1 MQTIKARCMV
11 VEYSPARAANEES
24 MLDVGV
30 YSLATQISKDGVVV
44 VVVVADVAA
53 PVESPQG
60 PQLVGSAK

>member
-1 MQTIKARCMV
+1 
-11 VEYSPARAANEES
+11 

-30 YSLATQISKDGVVV
+30 YSLATHISKDGVVV
-44 VVVVADVAA
+44 VVVVAEVAA